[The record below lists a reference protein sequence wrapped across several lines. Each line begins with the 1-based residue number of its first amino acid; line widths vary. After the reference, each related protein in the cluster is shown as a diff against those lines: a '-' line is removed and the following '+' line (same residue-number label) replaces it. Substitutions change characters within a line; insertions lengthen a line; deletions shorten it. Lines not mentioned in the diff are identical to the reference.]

1 MKKLRHISMIA
12 MCAACLALL
21 PPAITAQE
29 PDATPGAAKATSQQ
43 NTAAATPA
51 GRVANPLSTAVKGQ
65 LTPYAKIIVAAAD
78 AMPAE
83 KYGFKPTPEMNS
95 FGHLLTHIAEGNNIL
110 CSKISGAAPP
120 SGPKLA
126 ETDGKDKLLAGL
138 KNSFEYCSGAL
149 ANLDD
154 SKLSES
160 LVLFGRPSSQAGAML
175 ETLARAVHVAHQHG
189 ILHRDLKPANIL
201 LTAAGIPKITDFGLA
216 KNLATTLGAEALT
229 RPGE

>member
-12 MCAACLALL
+12 MCVACLALL

-29 PDATPGAAKATSQQ
+29 PDATPGAAKASNQQ
-43 NTAAATPA
+43 NTAAGPQATPA
-51 GRVANPLSTAVKGQ
+51 GPVANPLSTAVKGQ
-65 LTPYAKIIVAAAD
+65 LTRYAKIIVAAAD
-78 AMPAE
+78 VMPAE

-175 ETLARAVHVAHQHG
+175 ALTGGWNDHYAAEAIYLRLSG
-189 ILHRDLKPANIL
+189 ILPP
-201 LTAAGIPKITDFGLA
+201 TAQPKQ
-216 KNLATTLGAEALT
+216 
-229 RPGE
+229 